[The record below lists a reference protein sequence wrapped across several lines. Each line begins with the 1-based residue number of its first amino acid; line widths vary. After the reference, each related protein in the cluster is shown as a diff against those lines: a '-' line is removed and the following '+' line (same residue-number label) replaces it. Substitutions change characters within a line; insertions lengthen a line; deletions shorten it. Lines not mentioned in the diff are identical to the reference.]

1 MNRSKAE
8 TPIGVAGTVFSLLW
22 LGALLLAAGSLLPK
36 RDETAPRRIAPK
48 ADPEPETDDSRGR
61 SANNPVELGSAG
73 WRDVI
78 VRTYK
83 EVQEDRLIIVA
94 GGIAFYGLLSI
105 FPGIAALVSIYG
117 LFAHGDTIREHLQQ
131 LSFLLP
137 PDAFSIVDD
146 QIRRVVAQGNGE
158 LGVKFVL
165 GLLFA
170 LWSANSGMKG
180 LIDGLN
186 VAYEEEEKRSFIA
199 LNFLSLG
206 MTVAALLSI
215 IVLIAVAAALPAIFN
230 DTIDSRATVVGLSLL
245 RWPAMLGLF
254 VVGLSL
260 LYRFGPSREKAKWR
274 WVSWGAAFAG
284 VAIIAISL
292 SLSWYLSNLAD
303 YNKTYGSLGA
313 VIGLLIWMWLCAT
326 SILIGAEL
334 NAEMEHQTVKDTTTG
349 TPRPMGERGS
359 QMADTLGH
367 SIGA

>member
-8 TPIGVAGTVFSLLW
+8 ASVGTGGTVLSLLW
-22 LGALLLAAGSLLPK
+22 LGALLLTAGLLSPKPDDTVPRQIAA
-36 RDETAPRRIAPK
+36 K
-48 ADPEPETDDSRGR
+48 ADLDVESNDWHGR
-61 SANNPVELGSAG
+61 TANNPAELGSAG

-105 FPGIAALVSIYG
+105 FPGIAAIVSIYG
-117 LFAHGDTIREHLQQ
+117 LFAHGDTIREHLHQ

-146 QIRRVVAQGNGE
+146 QIRRVVVQGDGE
-158 LGVKFVL
+158 LGIKFVI

-170 LWSANSGMKG
+170 LWSANSGVNG

-186 VAYEEEEKRSFIA
+186 VAYEEEEKRTFIA
-199 LNFLSLG
+199 LNVLSLL

-215 IVLIAVAAALPAIFN
+215 IVLIAVVATLPAVFN
-230 DTIDSRATVVGLSLL
+230 DMLSSRAAIVGLSIL
-245 RWPAMLGLF
+245 RWPAMWGLF
-254 VVGLSL
+254 VAGLCL
-260 LYRFGPSREKAKWR
+260 LYRFGPSREKAKWH
-274 WVSWGAAFAG
+274 WLSWGAAFAG
-284 VAIIAISL
+284 AAIIVISL

-334 NAEMEHQTVKDTTTG
+334 NAEMEHQTAKDTTTG
-349 TPRPMGERGS
+349 APKPMGQRGS
-359 QMADTLGH
+359 KMADTLGH
-367 SIGA
+367 ASL